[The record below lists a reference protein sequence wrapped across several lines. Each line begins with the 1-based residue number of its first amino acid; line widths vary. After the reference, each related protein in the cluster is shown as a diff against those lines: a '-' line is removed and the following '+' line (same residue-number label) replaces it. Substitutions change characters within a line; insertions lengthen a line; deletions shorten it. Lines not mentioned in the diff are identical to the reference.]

1 MADRG
6 LSRKGATRMDSEKN
20 VQAAPASSLGEPE
33 FSQLGLWRTLL
44 TKQEFWITIAVLA
57 MGAIVSAITPYFAT
71 VTNLSNVLQNFC
83 YIGMLA
89 IGMTPILITGGIDIS
104 VGSVMGLCGVVLGL

>member
-1 MADRG
+1 
-6 LSRKGATRMDSEKN
+6 
-20 VQAAPASSLGEPE
+20 
-33 FSQLGLWRTLL
+33 
-44 TKQEFWITIAVLA
+44 
-57 MGAIVSAITPYFAT
+57 

-104 VGSVMGLCGVVLGL
+104 VGSVMGLCGVVLGLVPRRVIPSGRASERRSSSDWLSAPSMAGS